1 VNEDSV
7 ARQVFRDFEAV
18 LDECLT
24 QMNRGQSLEACVAQ
38 YPALA
43 AELEPLLRMALRVE
57 ALRQDQPPSPVAL
70 RAGRQRLLRQA
81 ALLRRTLEDQTR
93 PTRVPWWMNLQTL
106 MRRSM
111 VSTALATVLL
121 VTVLAAGTVAAS
133 ARSLP
138 GDALY
143 PVKRAS
149 EEVRLLLTFDQQ
161 IKAQLV
167 GKIDERRRE
176 EAQAISDRRR
186 VAELSFRG
194 RIERIDGMQWT
205 VGGVAI
211 RTSEETVVEGDLAVG
226 TFVRVYVRSAGDG
239 TLLAMRISVEPE
251 IAAPQPTASPSMAEP
266 TMTATATPTE
276 TPQPTEIPPTTRPVQ
291 PSAATAT
298 PSPTP
303 TATGTATPSAT
314 PTEIP
319 PTPPPP
325 RDVKVRFSGM
335 IETITAEAWTIG
347 GQIVIV
353 DENTVIDE
361 EAAPAA
367 VGAVARVIA
376 TRQQDGTLL
385 GVAIII
391 ERAAEIP
398 EQPFEFQGLIE
409 SFGSAEWI
417 VGGHSLLIT
426 EQTVIEGTPQKGLLA
441 EVKAMRQS
449 DGSLIAVR
457 IVVRLPTEEV
467 QFEGVIQ
474 SVGDGEWIVEGVT
487 VRLDAETA
495 VEGTPAV
502 GAVAEVQGLLLPD
515 GAVLARRIVVQS
527 ESTGTVTPT
536 IA

>member
-1 VNEDSV
+1 MNEDSV
-7 ARQVFRDFEAV
+7 SRQVVGDFEAV

-24 QMNRGQSLEACVAQ
+24 EMNRGQSLEACVAE

-57 ALRQDQPPSPVAL
+57 ALRQDQPPSPAAL

-81 ALLRRTLEDQTR
+81 ALLRHTHEDQTR
-93 PTRVPWWMNLQTL
+93 PIRFPWWMGLQSW

-111 VSTALATVLL
+111 ATTVLATLLL
-121 VTVLAAGTVAAS
+121 VSVLAAGTVAAS

-149 EEVRLLLTFDQQ
+149 EEVQLLLTFDRE

-186 VAELSFRG
+186 IAELSFRG
-194 RIERIDGMQWT
+194 RVERMDGTQWT
-205 VGGVAI
+205 VGGVTI
-211 RTSEETVVEGDLAVG
+211 RTSEETDVEGAVG
-226 TFVRVYVRSAGDG
+226 LDAFVRVHVRSVGDG
-239 TLLAMRISVEPE
+239 TLMAMRISVEHE
-251 IAAPQPTASPSMAEP
+251 IAAPRPTASPSMAEP
-266 TMTATATPTE
+266 TRTPTITPTE
-276 TPQPTEIPPTTRPVQ
+276 TLQPTEIPPATRPAQ
-291 PSAATAT
+291 PAAVTAT
-298 PSPTP
+298 PSPT
-303 TATGTATPSAT
+303 ATSTATPSAT
-314 PTEIP
+314 PTEVT

-335 IETITAEAWTIG
+335 IETMTAEAWTIG
-347 GQIVIV
+347 GQVVTI

-361 EAAPAA
+361 QAAPAE

-391 ERAAEIP
+391 ERAAETS

-409 SFGSAEWI
+409 SFSSAQWV

-426 EQTVIEGTPQKGLLA
+426 EQTVVEGIPQKGLLA

-449 DGSLIAVR
+449 DGSLIAAR

-474 SVGDGEWIVEGVT
+474 SVGGGEWIVEGVT

-502 GAVAEVQGLLLPD
+502 GAVAEVQGLLMPD

-527 ESTGTVTPT
+527 AVMATVTPT
-536 IA
+536 TA

>member
-1 VNEDSV
+1 MNEDSV
-7 ARQVFRDFEAV
+7 SRQAFRDFEAV

-24 QMNRGQSLEACVAQ
+24 KMNRGQSLEACVAQ
-38 YPALA
+38 HPALA
-43 AELEPLLRMALRVE
+43 EELEPLLRMASRVE
-57 ALRQDQPPSPVAL
+57 ALRQDQPPSPMAL
-70 RAGRQRLLRQA
+70 PAGRQRLLRHA
-81 ALLRRTLEDQTR
+81 AVLRRTHEDQTR
-93 PTRVPWWMNLQTL
+93 PTRIPWWMNLQSL

-111 VSTALATVLL
+111 ATTALATVLL
-121 VTVLAAGTVAAS
+121 VSVLAAGTVAAS

-149 EEVRLLLTFDQQ
+149 EEVQLLLTFDRQ

-167 GKIDERRRE
+167 GRIDERRRE
-176 EAQAISDRRR
+176 EAQAISDGGRI
-186 VAELSFRG
+186 AELSFRG
-194 RIERIDGMQWT
+194 RIEQMDGMQWT

-211 RTSEETVVEGDLAVG
+211 RTSEETVVEGDVAVDA
-226 TFVRVYVRSAGDG
+226 FVRVHVRSVGDG
-239 TLLAMRISVEPE
+239 TLLATRISAESE

-266 TMTATATPTE
+266 TKTATVTPTA
-276 TPQPTEIPPTTRPVQ
+276 TLRATEIPSATRPAQ
-291 PSAATAT
+291 PAAVTPT
-298 PSPTP
+298 PSPT
-303 TATGTATPSAT
+303 ATSTATPSAT

-335 IETITAEAWTIG
+335 IETMTAEAWTIG
-347 GQIVIV
+347 GQVVTI

-361 EAAPAA
+361 QAAPAA

-376 TRQQDGTLL
+376 ARQQDGTLL

-391 ERAAEIP
+391 ERAAETP

-409 SFGSAEWI
+409 SFGSAQWI

-487 VRLDAETA
+487 VRIDAETA
-495 VEGTPAV
+495 VEGTATV

-527 ESTGTVTPT
+527 AVMGTVTPT
-536 IA
+536 TA

>member
-7 ARQVFRDFEAV
+7 SRQVFRDIEAV

-57 ALRQDQPPSPVAL
+57 ALREDEPPSPVAL
-70 RAGRQRLLRQA
+70 RAGRQRLLGQA
-81 ALLRRTLEDQTR
+81 ALLRRTYEDQTQ
-93 PTRVPWWMNLQTL
+93 PTRFPWRVNLQAL

-111 VSTALATVLL
+111 VSTAVATVLL

-194 RIERIDGMQWT
+194 RIQRMDGMRWT

-211 RTSEETVVEGDLAVG
+211 RTSEETVFEGDLAVH
-226 TFVRVYVRSAGDG
+226 TFVRVHVRSVGDG

-266 TMTATATPTE
+266 TKTAAVTPTE
-276 TPQPTEIPPTTRPVQ
+276 TQQPTEIPPATRPAQ
-291 PSAATAT
+291 PAAVTAT
-298 PSPTP
+298 PSA
-303 TATGTATPSAT
+303 TATRTATPSAT

-347 GQIVIV
+347 GQVVTI

-391 ERAAEIP
+391 ERAAEVP

-409 SFGSAEWI
+409 SFGSAQWI

-474 SVGDGEWIVEGVT
+474 SVGDGEWIVEDVT

-527 ESTGTVTPT
+527 AVTGTVTPT
-536 IA
+536 TA